1 MVYGF
6 SSLSFSS
13 LVLTM
18 CCQMSQQTQRC
29 TESLLEIQV
38 TMHSLT
44 SFYFLSF
51 FLLFFFKV
59 IPCYTFLVREDA
71 FIIYLLVVLHNVCD
85 LSYPVGAKSLQWS
98 PPPTLCDLIDFSP
111 PGSSVHGILQAG
123 ILEWVA
129 MPLSSPEQ

>member
-98 PPPTLCDLIDFSP
+98 PPPTL
-111 PGSSVHGILQAG
+111 
-123 ILEWVA
+123 
-129 MPLSSPEQ
+129 

>member
-18 CCQMSQQTQRC
+18 CCQMSQQTQHY
-29 TESLLEIQV
+29 TESVLEIQV

-44 SFYFLSF
+44 SFFFLSF
-51 FLLFFFKV
+51 FFFLKV
-59 IPCYTFLVREDA
+59 IPCYTFLVGEDA

-85 LSYPVGAKSLQWS
+85 LSYPVGAKTLQRC
-98 PPPTLCDLIDFSP
+98 PPVCEPVCLTVC
-111 PGSSVHGILQAG
+111 
-123 ILEWVA
+123 
-129 MPLSSPEQ
+129 

>member
-18 CCQMSQQTQRC
+18 CCQMSQQTQHC

-38 TMHSLT
+38 HHAFPNKL
-44 SFYFLSF
+44 FLSF
-51 FLLFFFKV
+51 FLLFLKV
-59 IPCYTFLVREDA
+59 IPCYTFLVGEDA

-85 LSYPVGAKSLQWS
+85 LSYPVGAKSL
-98 PPPTLCDLIDFSP
+98 
-111 PGSSVHGILQAG
+111 
-123 ILEWVA
+123 
-129 MPLSSPEQ
+129 